1 MLPSP
6 LTLPVSAASIGAAR
20 RKNPLLAL
28 RLRAMP
34 ARRMEKKLNSHL
46 RVIGIPLHAV
56 AIIRAAGKYDG
67 KLLSATR
74 IRRNQSLGGIRMQD
88 EHKLYANADNEFE
101 AEAEEYPDELEDGF
115 DDDDEEEEV
124 SVVVA
129 SLVPAEELL
138 PPPVPPPAPAKK
150 AAKKSAAKKTAA
162 PPAAA
167 KAVAKKAPAKKAPA
181 KKAATKSAA
190 KKSPAKK
197 AAKKSSAKKAAK
209 KAPAKKAAKKT
220 TKKK

>member
-1 MLPSP
+1 MSPSP
-6 LTLPVSAASIGAAR
+6 LTLPASAANIAVGE
-20 RKNPLLAL
+20 RKKPLLAH
-28 RLRAMP
+28 RPPTVP

-67 KLLSATR
+67 KRLSAIR

-101 AEAEEYPDELEDGF
+101 AEAEEYPDELEGF

-138 PPPVPPPAPAKK
+138 PPPVPTPAPARK

-162 PPAAA
+162 PAAA
-167 KAVAKKAPAKKAPA
+167 KAAAKAPAKKAPA
-181 KKAATKSAA
+181 KKAATKSA
-190 KKSPAKK
+190 
-197 AAKKSSAKKAAK
+197 
-209 KAPAKKAAKKT
+209 
-220 TKKK
+220 